1 MTTGT
6 KRRSRLDQ
14 NLLQRAIDRPDDLTD
29 TQAFYVALNLLGEL
43 AQDVCKRIEP
53 TLRELDSYD
62 KREQALTE
70 REAWLKARIKEY
82 EGVEQRE
89 QEVAFQKADIARR
102 EKELGSQRR
111 KLRELEAIID
121 EGPIEEGELE

>member
-1 MTTGT
+1 M
-6 KRRSRLDQ
+6 
-14 NLLQRAIDRPDDLTD
+14 LQRAIDRPDDLTD